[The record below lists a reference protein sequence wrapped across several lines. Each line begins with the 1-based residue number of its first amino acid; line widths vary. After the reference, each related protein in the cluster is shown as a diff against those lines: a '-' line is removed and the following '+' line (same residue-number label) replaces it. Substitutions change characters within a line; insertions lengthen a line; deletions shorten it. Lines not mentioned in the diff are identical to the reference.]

1 MQIRLLTLLVLLLNT
16 QIVAAKSMQRERAEA
31 ILSKK
36 CMDCHSDQTVYP
48 WYAQLPIVQSVIQAD
63 IDKGKKYFHL
73 EKELFAIEDDK
84 DLPKYIFARLTDVIK
99 NDSMPPIQYRVAH
112 WDKVLTKQDKQA
124 LTEWLDQYSVTAIKP
139 LPDPAT
145 LNLDQTKVALGK
157 KLFHD
162 TRLSGD
168 NSLSCA
174 SCHDL
179 AKGGTD
185 QAQFSTGIN
194 GAKGHINSPTV
205 FNSSFNL
212 KQFWDGRADDLE
224 AQAHGPVHNPIE
236 MGSSWDQVL
245 GKLKRDR
252 ELRNLSGDQI
262 ANAIAEFEKSLITH
276 GNAFDRYLAGD
287 TNAISAQ
294 ARHGYELFKKHD
306 CNKCHNGA
314 AVGGASFEKMGLTKD
329 YFAGRE
335 LSVEDQGRFNA
346 TKDPMDKHKFKV
358 PILRNVKDTY
368 PYFHDG
374 SVNSLNEAVAIMA
387 EYQIGKKLNK
397 KDIEAIVE
405 FLETL

>member
-1 MQIRLLTLLVLLLNT
+1 
-16 QIVAAKSMQRERAEA
+16 
-31 ILSKK
+31 
-36 CMDCHSDQTVYP
+36 MDCHSDQTVYP

-185 QAQFSTGIN
+185 QAQYSTGIN

-236 MGSSWDQVL
+236 MGSSWNQVL